1 MDRLTALIAIA
12 HAQVR
17 IEIIKRHPELLEET
31 MPTPKLQS
39 LTKAMAMLEHNLEA
53 DAEKLLTKVV
63 AVGERGKAAFVKS
76 HAKVDGIGSRVD
88 EVEKYVAALEGSNGG
103 DPLDDSSSSSETS
116 QQDGEKVTVTAK
128 DIGSAE
134 QVDGS
139 PAPAPGATVIP
150 KLTTNGA
157 TQV

>member
-1 MDRLTALIAIA
+1 VDRLTALIAIA

-17 IEIIKRHPELLEET
+17 IEIIKRHPELLEAT

-103 DPLDDSSSSSETS
+103 DPLDDSSASSEAS
-116 QQDGEKVTVTAK
+116 QPQGGEKLVVTAK
-128 DIGSAE
+128 DVGSAE
-134 QVDGS
+134 QVL
-139 PAPAPGATVIP
+139 GASAEIP
-150 KLTTNGA
+150 TLTQNGA
-157 TQV
+157 TQT